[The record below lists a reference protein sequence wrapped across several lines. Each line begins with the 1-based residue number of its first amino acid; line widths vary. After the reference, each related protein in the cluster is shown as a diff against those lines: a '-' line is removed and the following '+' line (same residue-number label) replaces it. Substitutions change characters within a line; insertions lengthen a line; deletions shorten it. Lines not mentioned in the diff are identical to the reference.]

1 MAPTPRP
8 MTRRLHFLADI
19 DLEQR
24 VLEGLDRPGHVT
36 LDDEQELF
44 PLAGLERGLQVL
56 QRDPRPPLGEHGVAL
71 ACLPAFRDLPGHP
84 VVADH
89 QEAVARVGHRGE
101 AEHLHRARRR
111 CLRHRGAVVVE
122 QRPDPPERLARD
134 DGVADVQRAALD
146 QHRGHR
152 AAAAVQVGLDGDALA
167 ELLGVGPQVQL
178 GVRGQDDGLEQL
190 LDVAPLAGGHVH
202 EQGRPAELLSDQ
214 VVLGELGTHP
224 LRVRPFLVD
233 LVDRNHD
240 RHPGRL
246 GVVQRLRRLRLHA
259 VVGRDHEH
267 HEVGGLRP
275 AGTHGGEGLV
285 TRGVDERDLPL
296 LAVHFRGDLVGT
308 DVLGDA
314 ARFAGRHV
322 GVPDRVEELGLAVV
336 DVAHHGHHRRPGD
349 QGFLAALVFTELDVE
364 RLQQLPVLFL
374 RGDDLDVVVELR
386 PEQLQRLVV
395 HRLGGGDH
403 LAQVEH
409 DLDQRGRVD
418 PDLVGEVA
426 QRRATGQP
434 DGLAVPARD
443 RHAADRRRLHVVEFL
458 AACLA

>member
-1 MAPTPRP
+1 M
-8 MTRRLHFLADI
+8 
-19 DLEQR
+19 
-24 VLEGLDRPGHVT
+24 
-36 LDDEQELF
+36 
-44 PLAGLERGLQVL
+44 
-56 QRDPRPPLGEHGVAL
+56 
-71 ACLPAFRDLPGHP
+71 
-84 VVADH
+84 
-89 QEAVARVGHRGE
+89 
-101 AEHLHRARRR
+101 
-111 CLRHRGAVVVE
+111 
-122 QRPDPPERLARD
+122 
-134 DGVADVQRAALD
+134 QRAALD

-190 LDVAPLAGGHVH
+190 LDVAALAGGHVH
-202 EQGRPAELLSDQ
+202 EQGRAAELLSDQ

-349 QGFLAALVFTELDVE
+349 QGFLAALVLTELDVE

-434 DGLAVPARD
+434 DGLAVAARD

-458 AACLA
+458 AACLARLPGARGPATGAPEGTLGAAAAAAATAGTPAGHARARSSAATATAAGTGRTRAGTATAAAARASARAGAAAGTTAGTTGTAAGATAGWPRRHAAGAGTRPAGAGHVRRAGPSRIARARRTRATGTRATLAG